1 MKMKRFYKKIRLI
14 QSNLIVKLKIRIN
27 SKKLQIKNLNK
38 KKLNRKPIK
47 RDPGWTHMEA
57 VKELSSKSNLLK
69 QLFILIAM
77 NRQIKMN

>member
-27 SKKLQIKNLNK
+27 SKKLKINNLNK

-57 VKELSSKSNLLK
+57 VKELFSKSNLLK